1 MPAEEARAAKAA
13 NEAAI
18 FARANVVGVGIG
30 NKMIRGRET
39 GEPCI
44 VVFVEAKRPEAQL
57 RHRDVVPKAFG
68 AVRTDVVETGRFHA
82 RRSEQAMDLER
93 TKRIRPAP
101 GGVSIGHVQITAGT
115 LGLLARRHGRPV
127 ILSNNHVLANQNAG
141 HVGDSILQPGP
152 ADGGRL
158 QDTIARLVDF
168 VPIQFKEPQPGPI
181 ARFLARLFGP
191 LLRAAGWGLKRLP
204 SGRSNLVDAAVAEP
218 IETRIVAPEILGIG
232 RVRGTTEPDIGLRVR
247 KSGRTTGVTA
257 GRITAIDAVVEVDY
271 DGPTAI
277 FREQIVSDL
286 LSKGGDSGSL
296 VVDEGRHAVRLPPKA
311 YYATVGF
318 AARWGGDEG
327 TLGREVS
334 TEEPGRG
341 RRPGGD
347 RRAPPGLCEDG
358 KPSPPPLRGSGGH
371 RQDDVCNRPG
381 PRHVRRELA
390 PELL

>member
-30 NKMIRGRET
+30 NKTTRGRET

-204 SGRSNLVDAAVAEP
+204 SGGSNLVDAAVAEP
-218 IETRIVAPEILGIG
+218 IESRLVAPEILGIG
-232 RVRGTTEPDIGLRVR
+232 RVRGTKEPDIGLRVR

-296 VVDEGRHAVRLPPKA
+296 VVDEGRHAVGLLFA
-311 YYATVGF
+311 GGATTTLINPI
-318 AARWGGDEG
+318 AAVAKSLDLVIE
-327 TLGREVS
+327 
-334 TEEPGRG
+334 
-341 RRPGGD
+341 
-347 RRAPPGLCEDG
+347 
-358 KPSPPPLRGSGGH
+358 
-371 RQDDVCNRPG
+371 
-381 PRHVRRELA
+381 
-390 PELL
+390 

>member
-30 NKMIRGRET
+30 NKTTRGRET

-44 VVFVEAKRPEAQL
+44 VVFVEAKRPE
-57 RHRDVVPKAFG
+57 
-68 AVRTDVVETGRFHA
+68 
-82 RRSEQAMDLER
+82 
-93 TKRIRPAP
+93 
-101 GGVSIGHVQITAGT
+101 
-115 LGLLARRHGRPV
+115 
-127 ILSNNHVLANQNAG
+127 
-141 HVGDSILQPGP
+141 
-152 ADGGRL
+152 DGGRL

-218 IETRIVAPEILGIG
+218 IESRLVAPEILGIG
-232 RVRGTTEPDIGLRVR
+232 RVRGTKEPDIGLRVR

-257 GRITAIDAVVEVDY
+257 GRIPAIDAVVEVDY

-296 VVDEGRHAVRLPPKA
+296 VVDEGRHAVGLRFA
-311 YYATVGF
+311 GGATTTLVNPI
-318 AARWGGDEG
+318 AAVAKSLDLVIE
-327 TLGREVS
+327 
-334 TEEPGRG
+334 
-341 RRPGGD
+341 
-347 RRAPPGLCEDG
+347 
-358 KPSPPPLRGSGGH
+358 
-371 RQDDVCNRPG
+371 
-381 PRHVRRELA
+381 
-390 PELL
+390 